1 MIRRIAF
8 TILIST
14 LFFSINSCTKRTYDV
29 QVDGFVYE
37 DCNMKPLIN
46 KSISL
51 INDRRDNIDEVRTKT
66 DSTGHFSIRLK
77 GEGSSSLFLEISDVY
92 FGTIQSCQIYAYKK
106 DSAELIINKGSM
118 NIDDTLYISFYNY
131 YYFDSYSP
139 VKDSLLYK
147 IDNKDFNPYSNIKLC
162 RKDLIPENYSP
173 WDQLNELWVKNSLDV
188 YMVWGDGIDDFKN
201 SVRLFNNKKFNSTSK
216 IKKTQIKSCSNS
228 NQINL

>member
-1 MIRRIAF
+1 MIRRTAF
-8 TILIST
+8 IILIST
-14 LFFSINSCTKRTYDV
+14 LFFSINSCTKRSYDV

-37 DCNMKPLIN
+37 DCNMKPLKNVSIN
-46 KSISL
+46 L
-51 INDRRDNIDEVRTKT
+51 VNERRGSNNLVKTRT
-66 DSTGHFSIRLK
+66 DSNGHFNINLK
-77 GEGSSSLFLEISDVY
+77 GEGPNTIYLEIDEVY
-92 FGTIQSCQIYAYKK
+92 SGLIQSCQIYAYKK

-147 IDNKDFNPYSNIKLC
+147 IVNKDFNPYSNIKLC

-188 YMVWGDGIDDFKN
+188 YMVWGNGIIDFKN
-201 SVRLFNNKKFNSTSK
+201 SVRLFNNKKFNSTLK
-216 IKKTQIKSCSNS
+216 IKKTYIKSCSNS